1 MAKDLNIPLLGQLP
15 LDPLLARCCDE
26 GRDYLSEMPDS
37 PAVKSLKLIVDSE
50 FCIQLV
56 EIAWEIVW
64 GYVWYNAVTFL
75 FYLDF
80 TI

>member
-50 FCIQLV
+50 FRIQLI
-56 EIAWEIVW
+56 EMHEK
-64 GYVWYNAVTFL
+64 
-75 FYLDF
+75 
-80 TI
+80 